1 MGVQKYFQL
10 SRFWLLVKL
19 ELFKARKG
27 IVMTFVIT
35 FGVFFFIGL
44 MFGLA
49 VSQNQIEYHHT
60 AGYVVALLI
69 GGFILT
75 SLAFND
81 LSSTLKRYHYLTLPV
96 SIFERFFCMWLLTS
110 IGWIILFTVAF
121 ILYTLIVNL
130 IGPILF
136 NQVKFIGFTPWNP
149 TALQGILYYFVLQ
162 GVFLVGA
169 ATFKGYVFPKTLFTL
184 IIFAIACSFLGYLLM
199 ADMVD
204 VEPELFEDPKIWM
217 ETSVFKI
224 WQVVQW
230 LFWILLAPLCWV
242 VTYLALKEKEV

>member
-19 ELFKARKG
+19 EIFKARKG
-27 IVMTFVIT
+27 IVMTVVIT
-35 FGVFFFIGL
+35 FGLLFFMGL
-44 MFGLA
+44 LFALA
-49 VSQNQIEYHHT
+49 VAQNLVVYEHT
-60 AGYVVALLI
+60 TGYIFALLT

-81 LSSTLKRYHYLTLPV
+81 LSSTLKRYNYLTLPV
-96 SIFERFFCMWLLTS
+96 STFERFFCMWLLTS
-110 IGWIILFTVAF
+110 IGWVILFTAAYT
-121 ILYTLIVNL
+121 LYTLIVNV

-136 NQVKFIGFTPWNP
+136 SQVKFMDFNP
-149 TALQGILYYFVLQ
+149 LNPAALQGMLYYFVLQ

-169 ATFKGYVFPKTLFTL
+169 AKFKGYVFPKTLFTL
-184 IIFAIACSFLGYLLM
+184 IIFATVCSFLGYFLM

-204 VEPELFEDPKIWM
+204 VEPELFEDPEIWL

-224 WQVVQW
+224 WQVVQR

-242 VTYLALKEKEV
+242 VTYMALKEKEV